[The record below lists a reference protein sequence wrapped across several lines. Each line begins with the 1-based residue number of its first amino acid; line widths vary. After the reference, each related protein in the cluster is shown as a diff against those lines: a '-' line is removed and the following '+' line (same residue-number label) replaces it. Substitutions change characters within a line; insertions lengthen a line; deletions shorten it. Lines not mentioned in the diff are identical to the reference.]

1 MIASFILDSI
11 LFLLSFFRFTGSTA
25 SCNALHTEPPPDY
38 LPENDTETNRD
49 HSTKNDKQK
58 RQSSPRENWHHDDSI
73 VYNCRLTG
81 RIIPVEVCKE
91 QRHQK
96 SFFWRITYCYSHG
109 GSLRGP
115 PILCRAKK
123 SGGLDFSKPPLG
135 YIEWAHKLNLP
146 ATVFFFPR
154 RAG

>member
-11 LFLLSFFRFTGSTA
+11 LFSLSFFRFTGSTA

-81 RIIPVEVCKE
+81 RIIPVEVRKE

-96 SFFWRITYCYSHG
+96 SFFDELHI
-109 GSLRGP
+109 
-115 PILCRAKK
+115 
-123 SGGLDFSKPPLG
+123 
-135 YIEWAHKLNLP
+135 
-146 ATVFFFPR
+146 ATLMAAPSVGR
-154 RAG
+154 RSCVEQRKAAALISQNRRWDI